1 MNNGI
6 DLWKFHLYPWTCQ
19 ITRKQ
24 PPLDRAAWEYW
35 GVCSLIPAHALTHL
49 CWISLHSTYHFPKY
63 HSLIC
68 YIVCIFQWNLSST
81 RVSMSQGTNFC
92 FCLLCS
98 SLYLRHSL
106 AQSMPKETVVEQ
118 LQIWRPKHGENKR
131 IQIMGAIGVFPQVS
145 KILMFLS
152 KKKMQRRTKW
162 VTELEL

>member
-6 DLWKFHLYPWTCQ
+6 DLWKFNLYPWTCQ

-24 PPLDRAAWEYW
+24 PPLDHAAWEYW

-49 CWISLHSTYHFPKY
+49 CCISLHSTYHFPKY

-98 SLYLRHSL
+98 SLYLWHSL
-106 AQSMPKETVVEQ
+106 AQSMPRKQ
-118 LQIWRPKHGENKR
+118 LWNNCKYGDQNMEKTKGYKLWVLS
-131 IQIMGAIGVFPQVS
+131 VFPQVS
-145 KILMFLS
+145 KILMFLR
-152 KKKMQRRTKW
+152 KKKMQRRIKW